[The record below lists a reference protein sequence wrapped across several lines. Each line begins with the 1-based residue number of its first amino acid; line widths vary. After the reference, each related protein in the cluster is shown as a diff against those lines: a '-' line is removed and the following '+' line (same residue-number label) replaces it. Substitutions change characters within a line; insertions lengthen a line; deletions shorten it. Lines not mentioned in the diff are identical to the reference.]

1 MKPATVRGR
10 PSKLRPRRPRLR
22 KEPILL
28 INPRARLTPFQ
39 RWAVSAIAEGA

>member
-1 MKPATVRGR
+1 MKRSCARAR
-10 PSKLRPRRPRLR
+10 PSKLRPRKPRPR

-39 RWAVSAIAEGA
+39 RWAVSAIAEGV